1 MKYEAHI
8 SELNDRLQKISN
20 APKGIDQRSYQ
31 TGNAA
36 KKNLLETILF
46 VITLLVVSLAPIVTQ
61 KQKLVVLSDG
71 VYVLEKSL
79 FFNDEFNIT
88 RKQDPIIPK
97 ANISKLPDQDI
108 ESMLT
113 LKLALTHASNWKRTQ
128 STYERVDKGS
138 SKFDA

>member
-20 APKGIDQRSYQ
+20 APKGIDQPSYQ
-31 TGNAA
+31 TVNVT

-46 VITLLVVSLAPIVTQ
+46 VITLLVVSLAPIATQ

-97 ANISKLPDQDI
+97 AIISKLPDQDI
-108 ESMLT
+108 ESMLI
-113 LKLALTHASNWKRTQ
+113 LKLALTHASN
-128 STYERVDKGS
+128 
-138 SKFDA
+138 

>member
-8 SELNDRLQKISN
+8 SELNNRLQKISN
-20 APKGIDQRSYQ
+20 APTRIDQPSHQ
-31 TGNAA
+31 TGNVA

-88 RKQDPIIPK
+88 RKKDPIIPK
-97 ANISKLPDQDI
+97 TNISKLPDQDI
-108 ESMLT
+108 ESLLT
-113 LKLALTHASNWKRTQ
+113 LKLALTHASK
-128 STYERVDKGS
+128 
-138 SKFDA
+138 

>member
-20 APKGIDQRSYQ
+20 APKEIDQPSYQ
-31 TGNAA
+31 TGNVA

-46 VITLLVVSLAPIVTQ
+46 VITLLVVSLGPIATQ

-79 FFNDEFNIT
+79 FFNDKFNIT

-113 LKLALTHASNWKRTQ
+113 LKLALTYASN
-128 STYERVDKGS
+128 
-138 SKFDA
+138 

>member
-8 SELNDRLQKISN
+8 SDLNDRLQKISD
-20 APKGIDQRSYQ
+20 APRRLNKPSYH
-31 TGNAA
+31 TGNVA
-36 KKNLLETILF
+36 KKNSLASILF
-46 VITLLVVSLAPIVTQ
+46 VITLVAVSSIPIVTQ

-113 LKLALTHASNWKRTQ
+113 LKLALTHASN
-128 STYERVDKGS
+128 
-138 SKFDA
+138 

>member
-8 SELNDRLQKISN
+8 SDLHNRLQKISN
-20 APKGIDQRSYQ
+20 APRRIHQSSHQKG
-31 TGNAA
+31 NVAN
-36 KKNLLETILF
+36 KNLLASILF
-46 VITLLVVSLAPIVTQ
+46 VITLLVFSLAPIVTQ

-88 RKQDPIIPK
+88 RKKDPIIPK
-97 ANISKLPDQDI
+97 SNISKLPDPDI

-113 LKLALTHASNWKRTQ
+113 LKLELTHASN
-128 STYERVDKGS
+128 
-138 SKFDA
+138 

>member
-8 SELNDRLQKISN
+8 SDLNDRLQKISDASRRLN
-20 APKGIDQRSYQ
+20 KPSYQ
-31 TGNAA
+31 TGNVA
-36 KKNLLETILF
+36 KKNSLASILF
-46 VITLLVVSLAPIVTQ
+46 VITLVAVSSIPIVTQ
-61 KQKLVVLSDG
+61 KQKLVVLTDG

-97 ANISKLPDQDI
+97 KNISKLPDQDI

-113 LKLALTHASNWKRTQ
+113 LKLALTHASK
-128 STYERVDKGS
+128 
-138 SKFDA
+138 

>member
-20 APKGIDQRSYQ
+20 APKGIDQPSYQ
-31 TGNAA
+31 TGNVA

-97 ANISKLPDQDI
+97 ANISKLPEQDI

-113 LKLALTHASNWKRTQ
+113 LKLALTHAPN
-128 STYERVDKGS
+128 
-138 SKFDA
+138 

>member
-8 SELNDRLQKISN
+8 SELNNRLQKISN
-20 APKGIDQRSYQ
+20 APTRIDQPSHQ
-31 TGNAA
+31 TGNVA

-79 FFNDEFNIT
+79 FFNDELNIT
-88 RKQDPIIPK
+88 RKKEPSIPK
-97 ANISKLPDQDI
+97 TNISKLPNQNI
-108 ESMLT
+108 ESLLT
-113 LKLALTHASNWKRTQ
+113 LKLALTHASK
-128 STYERVDKGS
+128 
-138 SKFDA
+138 

>member
-8 SELNDRLQKISN
+8 SELNNRLQKISN
-20 APKGIDQRSYQ
+20 APTRIDQPSHQ
-31 TGNAA
+31 TGNVA

-88 RKQDPIIPK
+88 RKKDSIIPK
-97 ANISKLPDQDI
+97 TNISKLPDQDI
-108 ESMLT
+108 ESLLT
-113 LKLALTHASNWKRTQ
+113 LKLALTHASK
-128 STYERVDKGS
+128 
-138 SKFDA
+138 

>member
-1 MKYEAHI
+1 MKYEAQI
-8 SELNDRLQKISN
+8 SDLNDRLQKIPN
-20 APKGIDQRSYQ
+20 APRRFNKPSYQ
-31 TGNAA
+31 TVNVA
-36 KKNLLETILF
+36 KKNSLASILF
-46 VITLLVVSLAPIVTQ
+46 VLTLLVVSLIPIMTQ

-97 ANISKLPDQDI
+97 ANISKLPEQDI

-113 LKLALTHASNWKRTQ
+113 LKLALTHASN
-128 STYERVDKGS
+128 
-138 SKFDA
+138 

>member
-20 APKGIDQRSYQ
+20 APKGIDQPSYQ
-31 TGNAA
+31 TGNVA
-36 KKNLLETILF
+36 KKNLLETLLF
-46 VITLLVVSLAPIVTQ
+46 VITLLVVSLGPIATQ

-79 FFNDEFNIT
+79 FFNDKFNIT

-113 LKLALTHASNWKRTQ
+113 LKLALTHASN
-128 STYERVDKGS
+128 
-138 SKFDA
+138 

>member
-20 APKGIDQRSYQ
+20 APKGIDQPSYQ
-31 TGNAA
+31 TGNVA

-46 VITLLVVSLAPIVTQ
+46 VITLLIVSLAPIVTQ

-88 RKQDPIIPK
+88 RKQDPIIPN

-113 LKLALTHASNWKRTQ
+113 LKLALTHASN
-128 STYERVDKGS
+128 
-138 SKFDA
+138 

>member
-8 SELNDRLQKISN
+8 SQLNDRLQKISY
-20 APKGIDQRSYQ
+20 APKGIDQPSYQ
-31 TGNAA
+31 TGNVE
-36 KKNLLETILF
+36 KKNLFETILF
-46 VITLLVVSLAPIVTQ
+46 VITLLVVSLAPIATQ

-79 FFNDEFNIT
+79 FFNDKFNIT

-113 LKLALTHASNWKRTQ
+113 LKLALTHASN
-128 STYERVDKGS
+128 
-138 SKFDA
+138 

>member
-20 APKGIDQRSYQ
+20 APKEIDQPSYQ
-31 TGNAA
+31 TGNVA

-46 VITLLVVSLAPIVTQ
+46 VITLLVVSLAPIATQ

-113 LKLALTHASNWKRTQ
+113 LKLALTYASN
-128 STYERVDKGS
+128 
-138 SKFDA
+138 

>member
-20 APKGIDQRSYQ
+20 APKGIDQPSYQ
-31 TGNAA
+31 TGNVA

-46 VITLLVVSLAPIVTQ
+46 VITLLVVSLAPIATQ

-88 RKQDPIIPK
+88 RKQDPIITK
-97 ANISKLPDQDI
+97 ANISKLPEQDI

-113 LKLALTHASNWKRTQ
+113 LKLAFTHASN
-128 STYERVDKGS
+128 
-138 SKFDA
+138 

>member
-1 MKYEAHI
+1 MMKYEAHI

-20 APKGIDQRSYQ
+20 APKGIDQPSYQ
-31 TGNAA
+31 TGNVA

-46 VITLLVVSLAPIVTQ
+46 VITLLVVSLGPIATQ

-79 FFNDEFNIT
+79 FFNDKFNIT

-113 LKLALTHASNWKRTQ
+113 LKLALTYASN
-128 STYERVDKGS
+128 
-138 SKFDA
+138 

>member
-1 MKYEAHI
+1 MPSTLSKRI
-8 SELNDRLQKISN
+8 I
-20 APKGIDQRSYQ
+20 
-31 TGNAA
+31 
-36 KKNLLETILF
+36 ETILF
-46 VITLLVVSLAPIVTQ
+46 VITLLVISLAPIATQ

-108 ESMLT
+108 ETMLT
-113 LKLALTHASNWKRTQ
+113 LKLTLKHASN
-128 STYERVDKGS
+128 
-138 SKFDA
+138 